1 MAQFINFPVTNGYTL
16 ASTNAAAPAQDGD
29 NLVPAGDIATVVC
42 SLESN
47 NNVPIATITFLNSTK
62 VITVG
67 IAVSA
72 TALPSAST
80 PATSTILNMLK
91 SSITKAITAN
101 PGGVKST
108 VSLGQDTADATA
120 KYDPAKQLYIRSFIV
135 T

>member
-42 SLESN
+42 SLEAN
-47 NNVPIATITFLNSTK
+47 NSVPVATITFLNSAK
-62 VITVG
+62 VVTVG

-72 TALPSAST
+72 TALPSASK

-108 VSLGQDTADATA
+108 VSLGQDTDDATA

-135 T
+135 S